1 MVYLEA
7 SKCADVEKNSLV
19 AIWIQPTALQHFHRA
34 VGLLPLFCGFPKTEV
49 NAIARYDMFQYVQIS
64 VRRGYDIAVG
74 QFGNG
79 ANGPLGRNNC
89 LLE

>member
-1 MVYLEA
+1 MTKEDHREHNMV
-7 SKCADVEKNSLV
+7 
-19 AIWIQPTALQHFHRA
+19 Q
-34 VGLLPLFCGFPKTEV
+34 
-49 NAIARYDMFQYVQIS
+49 YDQIS
-64 VRRGYDIAVG
+64 VSRGYDIAVG